1 MKTKVIFT
9 AIVSAL
15 LLIVTAGDMPVLA
28 APAKSVKESP
38 QQVITI
44 RGRIVD
50 AETNQPLVF
59 AGITV
64 QGSNISTVTN
74 LDGEFT
80 LKLPGTETG
89 NLEFSFIGYKNRVMA
104 IEEMKTNGQRNIIR
118 LETALIP
125 IREVVVKPL
134 VPEEIIEQVIRRFDE
149 NYPGVANDMTGFYRE
164 TIRKNRSYISIG
176 EALVEIFKAPYQN
189 SLRWDAVRIYK
200 GRKSNDVE
208 KMDTVLFKLQGGPTT
223 TLYLDVV
230 KNPEMFLTREAL
242 TQYDLELSNI
252 AMIDDRSNYVI
263 NFYRGDPEVRIP
275 LPEEAKAIVENI
287 GKIPGGQQLID
298 NVLLSINRAAED
310 AARDVA
316 PIFVNSVMQMTITD
330 GYNILHG
337 ADNAATVYLKNTTWN
352 GLYDLYKPK
361 ISASTGKEIV
371 AGVSAQDSW
380 NTLTDKWN
388 QVANSVAGRLA
399 GFKPVNTD
407 LDDFLTRKALEGVFL
422 KLEGEELKIRK
433 EVSARVTPILR
444 EVFGTLDQQ

>member
-1 MKTKVIFT
+1 MTRTRIAALVVSLIMLTGCAELLNTLKT
-9 AIVSAL
+9 VSAVKQL
-15 LLIVTAGDMPVLA
+15 TEADIIAGL
-28 APAKSVKESP
+28 
-38 QQVITI
+38 
-44 RGRIVD
+44 
-50 AETNQPLVF
+50 
-59 AGITV
+59 
-64 QGSNISTVTN
+64 
-74 LDGEFT
+74 
-80 LKLPGTETG
+80 
-89 NLEFSFIGYKNRVMA
+89 
-104 IEEMKTNGQRNIIR
+104 
-118 LETALIP
+118 
-125 IREVVVKPL
+125 
-134 VPEEIIEQVIRRFDE
+134 
-149 NYPGVANDMTGFYRE
+149 
-164 TIRKNRSYISIG
+164 
-176 EALVEIFKAPYQN
+176 
-189 SLRWDAVRIYK
+189 
-200 GRKSNDVE
+200 
-208 KMDTVLFKLQGGPTT
+208 
-223 TLYLDVV
+223 
-230 KNPEMFLTREAL
+230 REAL
-242 TQYDLELSNI
+242 SVGARNAGGRLALQDGYW
-252 AMIDDRSNYVI
+252 
-263 NFYRGDPEVRIP
+263 GDPEVRIP

-444 EVFGTLDQQ
+444 EVFGTLTSNKAPPDCLKRAQQVYASVVIFAHKI